1 MTRFIKITAA
11 LFLLLIAGAGVA
23 TAQSVA
29 GVANATDNKQTVTVT
44 CKVVSVTDD
53 EPLVGAIVVVQ
64 KTQQRVTTD
73 RDGNFSIEVPMGS
86 TIVVSYAGYEKAEV
100 KVNSTTKIVRLIP
113 CKPEKGWIYL
123 QEPAPA

>member
-11 LFLLLIAGAGVA
+11 LFLLLIVGAGVA

>member
-11 LFLLLIAGAGVA
+11 LFLLLIVGAGLA

-29 GVANATDNKQTVTVT
+29 GVVNATDNKQTVTVT
-44 CKVVSVTDD
+44 CKVVSETDD
-53 EPLVGAIVVVQ
+53 EPLVGAIVVVK
-64 KTQQRVTTD
+64 KTQQRVVTD